1 MMNPVEMMKAAQEF
15 KRFQMDHPRV
25 VSFFQY
31 VMAGGVPEG
40 SVIEISVTKPG
51 EKTLT
56 TNLKVLAEDVEMIEH
71 LKNLKG

>member
-15 KRFQMDHPRV
+15 KRFQKDHPRV

-31 VMAGGVPEG
+31 VMAGGIPEG

-51 EKTLT
+51 QKTLT
-56 TNLKVLAEDVEMIEH
+56 TNLKVLPEDVEMIEH

>member
-1 MMNPVEMMKAAQEF
+1 MNPVEMMKAAQEF
-15 KRFQMDHPRV
+15 KRFQQDHPRV

-31 VMAGGVPEG
+31 VMTGGVPEG

-56 TNLKVLAEDVEMIEH
+56 TNLKVLPEDVEMIEH